1 MEAERRDFPGA
12 EWLRESKSAES
23 SKVMSEKTFGK
34 PEDWTPLREL

>member
-23 SKVMSEKTFGK
+23 SKTMPEGTFGK
-34 PEDWTPLREL
+34 PEGWRPLREL